1 MNVVVQRVRTTW
13 TKASRGGAAAA
24 VRNAA
29 PMAFPL
35 PPDLTSGLHE
45 VQMREADG
53 FQPHERVLDFADL
66 EVTLREADG
75 SLRVSPP
82 QMSSFATHPRSGRPP
97 AARISA
103 GQWLRWQVNYRLI
116 ASYGGQWH
124 YRLDTFNV
132 AYGTVT
138 PETFLGTPTR
148 TIDEQGFVL

>member
-1 MNVVVQRVRTTW
+1 
-13 TKASRGGAAAA
+13 
-24 VRNAA
+24 
-29 PMAFPL
+29 MAFPL

-45 VQMREADG
+45 VRMREADG
-53 FQPHERVLDFADL
+53 FQPHGRVLDFADL

-75 SLRVSPP
+75 CLRVGPP
-82 QMSSFATHPRSGRPP
+82 QMSSFATHPRGGRPP

-138 PETFLGTPTR
+138 PEMLLGMPTR
-148 TIDEQGFVL
+148 RIDEQGFVL